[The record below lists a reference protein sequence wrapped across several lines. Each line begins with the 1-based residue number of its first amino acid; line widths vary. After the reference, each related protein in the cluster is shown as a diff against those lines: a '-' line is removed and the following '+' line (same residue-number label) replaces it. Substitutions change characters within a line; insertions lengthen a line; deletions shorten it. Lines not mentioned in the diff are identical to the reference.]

1 MVPDDLGPAGRAA
14 LAACRDSMDGD
25 QLARLAVTVEAFV
38 LAADVLERLQERH
51 RRLGFPLT
59 AKGARG
65 HVVAHPLLGELRRQA
80 NHVAELARGLGLARS
95 GPRREMVGKNLRAP
109 DRVAKLRS
117 VK

>member
-1 MVPDDLGPAGRAA
+1 MELTR
-14 LAACRDSMDGD
+14 S
-25 QLARLAVTVEAFV
+25 FV

-65 HVVAHPLLGELRRQA
+65 HVVAHPLFGELRRQA
-80 NHVAELARGLGLARS
+80 AHVTDLARGLGLARS
-95 GPRREMVGKNLRAP
+95 PQRVMVGKNMRAP